1 MLAGIARQNGF
12 IVEDIEAA
20 CRHWVRRFGAGP
32 FFVVRHAQ
40 LTSFRYQ
47 GVESDPDLSIALG
60 NLGELQIEL
69 IQQHD
74 DAPSPYRDF
83 AKAKRAG
90 LHHTSAWVNDYDA
103 ELARQ
108 RALGAE
114 PDCVGQLSDG
124 MRLAY
129 YGSTAVDGSA
139 LEVADL
145 GHNNEFAVGFEA
157 VRQAHIAWDGDE
169 PVRFLG

>member
-1 MLAGIARQNGF
+1 MLAGTGRQNGF

-20 CRHWVRRFGAGP
+20 CQHWAKRFGAGP
-32 FFVVRHAQ
+32 FFVVRHVT

-47 GVESDPDLSIALG
+47 DVESDPDLSIALG

-69 IQQHD
+69 IQQHN
-74 DAPSPYRDF
+74 DAPSPYLDF
-83 AKAKRAG
+83 ASAKRAG
-90 LHHTSAWVNDYDA
+90 LHHTSAWMNDYDA
-103 ELARQ
+103 ERVRR

-114 PDCVGQLSDG
+114 PDCEGQLSDG
-124 MRLAY
+124 MRFMY

-145 GHNNEFAVGFEA
+145 GHNNEFAGGFELI
-157 VRQAHIAWDGDE
+157 RQSHIAWDGDD

>member
-20 CRHWVRRFGAGP
+20 CRHWAKRFGAGP

-40 LTSFRYQ
+40 LTSFHYKE
-47 GVESDPDLSIALG
+47 VESDPDLSIALG

-69 IQQHD
+69 IQQHNN
-74 DAPSPYRDF
+74 APSPYLDF

-90 LHHTSAWVNDYDA
+90 LHHTSAWVNDFDS

-108 RALGAE
+108 HARGAE
-114 PDCVGQLSDG
+114 PDCEGQLSDG
-124 MRLAY
+124 MRFVY
-129 YGSTAVDGSA
+129 YGSTAIDGSA
-139 LEVADL
+139 LEIADL
-145 GHNNEFAVGFEA
+145 GLNNEFAAGFEF
-157 VRQAHIAWDGDE
+157 VRQAHIAWDGNE
-169 PVRFLG
+169 PVRTLG

>member
-12 IVEDIEAA
+12 IGEDIEAA
-20 CRHWVRRFGAGP
+20 CQHWVRRFGAGP
-32 FFVVRHAQ
+32 FFVVRNLRLA
-40 LTSFRYQ
+40 SFRYQ
-47 GVESDPDLSIALG
+47 GVESDPELSIALG

-69 IQQHD
+69 IQQHN

-83 AKAKRAG
+83 AQSKRAG
-90 LHHTSAWVNDYDA
+90 LHHISAWVNDYDA

-108 RALGAE
+108 LALGAE
-114 PDCVGQLSDG
+114 PDCEGQLSDG
-124 MRLAY
+124 MRFAY

-139 LEVADL
+139 LEIADL
-145 GHNNEFAVGFEA
+145 GPNNELAAGFEL
-157 VRQAHIAWDGDE
+157 VRQAHIAWDGEE